1 MWKLILNLLAKVWNN
16 EHKWVCFRNKGP
28 KIQWPFLLYK
38 FCWAF
43 WRFPTPFTIL
53 KIPPYT
59 LHMFWLD
66 ADQRIFGRFGANFF
80 VTWKMHQNP
89 SLNMIEIGGRFQNPY
104 RRQSCPHWIHQHTS
118 CRLSSLN
125 LPRNAIWIYIWEA
138 CLNLDQITLVSQST
152 LASNLL
158 QLTRRTWRR
167 HKCQHVNSEG
177 FGLGGLD
184 SSFFAE
190 SQTGSK
196 WQVFL
201 FQSETIC
208 TLVGFF
214 CT

>member
-1 MWKLILNLLAKVWNN
+1 MTISALQILL
-16 EHKWVCFRNKGP
+16 G
-28 KIQWPFLLYK
+28 
-38 FCWAF
+38 
-43 WRFPTPFTIL
+43 IL
-53 KIPPYT
+53 EVPYT
-59 LHMFWLD
+59 FHYPKDSTVYTSYVLIGCGSADLRAIWGKFFRDLED
-66 ADQRIFGRFGANFF
+66 APKPIVKHDRN
-80 VTWKMHQNP
+80 W
-89 SLNMIEIGGRFQNPY
+89 GRFQNPY